1 VGGGPCSAARGTFN
15 VPTVN
20 RAAKTGGTDV
30 TEWVGIDGATNSSLI
45 QAGPAESVEWI
56 VEAPTSASGEQE
68 MIGAFTPNVIFT
80 NNRFTGTATVKAMV
94 LMVQRGVSIVIP
106 SPMNTGDDF
115 AVADGG
121 GGAIT
126 PR

>member
-1 VGGGPCSAARGTFN
+1 
-15 VPTVN
+15 
-20 RAAKTGGTDV
+20 
-30 TEWVGIDGATNSSLI
+30 
-45 QAGPAESVEWI
+45 
-56 VEAPTSASGEQE
+56 
-68 MIGAFTPNVIFT
+68 
-80 NNRFTGTATVKAMV
+80 MV